1 MSQAKIRQIMKQI
14 DSKIESLLVT
24 EGQDTKG
31 LRRVYKKQVKNDI
44 REVLSKEMSKGKS
57 RKKHPDAP
65 KRPKSA
71 FMCFQDAKRKSA
83 IESLNKKNNNGLSPT
98 DEAYVDYKS
107 KPTEV
112 TRFLGQQW
120 RKLKEKN
127 PDSLKKYED
136 IAQKDKERYDREKK
150 QWENTKNSE
159 TDVDN
164 SSSTLVETS

>member
-14 DSKIESLLVT
+14 DSKIESMI
-24 EGQDTKG
+24 GSHQDAKN
-31 LRRVYKKQVKNDI
+31 LRRTYKKEVKNDI
-44 REVLSKEMSKGKS
+44 KTVLSQEIPKGKTK
-57 RKKHPDAP
+57 KKHPDAP

-83 IESLNKKNNNGLSPT
+83 IDNLNKKNNNGLSPT
-98 DEAYVDYKS
+98 DEGYVDYRT

-136 IAQKDKERYDREKK
+136 IALKDKERYEKEKK
-150 QWENTKNSE
+150 EWEA
-159 TDVDN
+159 
-164 SSSTLVETS
+164 TLAEAN